1 MALPERALVTE
12 DAPAARGVVPA
23 RYDLRE
29 DRQRSVRADR
39 FRYGIW
45 GTGLFLFGLFM
56 LLGGVLARLWLLV
69 GIGLLLSVAA
79 GLALYFTFA
88 VGILGV
94 EIGESGIT
102 LTRVRQPPFL
112 LRWEDPKLSIDLTE
126 ITVAPTSIVH
136 ADDPRTIH
144 PQWAF
149 FLHPMRM
156 LTTVPKELEEH
167 LARAAESKGLSVVR
181 TPVLLFWTGST
192 RSPANLVSRDVEPGD
207 TTVPNGRVTRI
218 RPRDSSAM

>member
-1 MALPERALVTE
+1 VALPERSLDAE
-12 DAPAARGVVPA
+12 DPLAARGVVPA

-29 DRQRSVRADR
+29 DRERSVRADR
-39 FRYGIW
+39 YRYGVW
-45 GTGLFLFGLFM
+45 GTGIFLFGLFM
-56 LLGGVLARLWLLV
+56 LFGGVTARLWLLV
-69 GIGLLLSVAA
+69 GAGLLLSVVS

-94 EIGESGIT
+94 EIGDAGIT

-112 LRWEDPKLSIDLTE
+112 LRWDDPKLSIDLTE
-126 ITVAPTSIVH
+126 ITVAPTAIVH

-156 LTTVPKELEEH
+156 LTTVPKELVEH
-167 LARAAESKGLSVVR
+167 LVRAAGSKGLSVVR
-181 TPVLLFWTGST
+181 APVLLFWTGST

-207 TTVPNGRVTRI
+207 TTTPNGRVTRL
-218 RPRDSSAM
+218 RPRDSSSR